1 MPLTC
6 KWVFTWYRL
15 FWLVAW
21 AYLANVQNVELICD
35 LCLTLQAVTL
45 WKASVC
51 SRGITLFLL
60 SQWPR
65 ACSTFGSWRAC
76 RALSPPLLC
85 CPTRPSTCGYS
96 RSRDCQVTFLVFVS
110 VCTVHSYV
118 LQLFFSG
125 LYTVCVSART
135 TSCFPSQTPPECQNS
150 RWEHKCLH
158 LTHRGECER
167 VCACVCVCF
176 TM

>member
-1 MPLTC
+1 M
-6 KWVFTWYRL
+6 
-15 FWLVAW
+15 
-21 AYLANVQNVELICD
+21 ELICD

-45 WKASVC
+45 WRASVC

-60 SQWPR
+60 FQWPR
-65 ACSTFGSWRAC
+65 ACSTFGSWRVC

-85 CPTRPSTCGYS
+85 CPTRPSTCVYS

-110 VCTVHSYV
+110 VCTLICVAVVFLWFVYCM
-118 LQLFFSG
+118 
-125 LYTVCVSART
+125 CVSENHLL
-135 TSCFPSQTPPECQNS
+135 FPISNTPSECQNS

-167 VCACVCVCF
+167 VCVCVCL